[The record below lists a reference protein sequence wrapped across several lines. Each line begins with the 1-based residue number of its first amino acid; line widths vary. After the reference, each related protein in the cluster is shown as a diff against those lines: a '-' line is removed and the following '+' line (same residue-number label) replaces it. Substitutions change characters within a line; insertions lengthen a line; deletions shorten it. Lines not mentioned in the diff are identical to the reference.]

1 MFKFAKKKYI
11 MRTLILGLV
20 VTSLIGFKSFAFDT
34 EGDDWGSKGHRATAA
49 IAVKYLKPRTKKAIE
64 KLLGDETLVTVSTY
78 GDEIKSYEEYRKYSS
93 WHYVN
98 IAPGLSYAEAVK
110 AC

>member
-1 MFKFAKKKYI
+1 

-49 IAVKYLKPRTKKAIE
+49 IAVKYFILVY
-64 KLLGDETLVTVSTY
+64 LLYYPE
-78 GDEIKSYEEYRKYSS
+78 
-93 WHYVN
+93 
-98 IAPGLSYAEAVK
+98 LS
-110 AC
+110 